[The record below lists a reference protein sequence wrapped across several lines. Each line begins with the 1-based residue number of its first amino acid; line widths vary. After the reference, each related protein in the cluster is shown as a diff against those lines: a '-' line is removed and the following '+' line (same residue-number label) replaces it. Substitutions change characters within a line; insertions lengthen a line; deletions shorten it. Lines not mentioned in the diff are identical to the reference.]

1 MAAAVVVGRGP
12 VLYLERTATPGAGGV
27 AVDPDPERAAQRSAD
42 PRPEDV
48 PAGLVRAVE
57 SLPPDVRLLA
67 EDPAW
72 GAAIAS
78 RTRRAVGAPT
88 VLELRRARASAPY
101 AEPATERAFLRALAR
116 RRLEQALRD
125 PGEVLTTLAREE
137 ERVARALGREERAS
151 ESLLVVPGS
160 ALADLEGTWS
170 TARRGLFAHRD
181 HLLELIEREA
191 RALVPNVSALVGPR
205 VAARLVAAAGGVE
218 ELGRMRAS
226 RIQLLGS
233 RRRPSAERGPRYGV
247 LYVAERMADVPL
259 GRRGAYAR
267 SLAALTAI
275 AARADATTHRD
286 LAARLV
292 PRRDRRVSELQRRRR

>member
-1 MAAAVVVGRGP
+1 MPAAVVVARGP
-12 VLYLERTATPGAGGV
+12 SLYLERGVTPGGGGV
-27 AVDPDPERAAQRSAD
+27 PVDVDPERAARRSVD

-72 GAAIAS
+72 STAIAA

-88 VLELRRARASAPY
+88 VFELRRARASAAY
-101 AEPATERAFLRALAR
+101 GEPSAERAFLRALAR
-116 RRLEQALRD
+116 LRLERALRD

-160 ALADLEGTWS
+160 ALTDLEGTWS
-170 TARRGLFAHRD
+170 VARRGLVAHRA

-218 ELGRMRAS
+218 GLGRMRAS

-247 LYVAERMADVPL
+247 LYLSERMADVPL

-286 LAARLV
+286 LTDRLV
-292 PRRDRRVSELQRRRR
+292 PRRDRRVSELARRRR

>member
-12 VLYLERTATPGAGGV
+12 ALYLERAATPAGGG
-27 AVDPDPERAAQRSAD
+27 ASVDPDPERAARRAAD

-48 PAGLVRAVE
+48 PAELVRAVE

-78 RTRRAVGAPT
+78 RTGRSVGVPS
-88 VLELRRARASAPY
+88 VFELRQARASAPS
-101 AEPATERAFLRALAR
+101 AEPTAERAFLRALAR
-116 RRLEQALRD
+116 LRLEQALRD

-151 ESLLVVPGS
+151 ESLLVVAGT

-170 TARRGLFAHRD
+170 VARRGLLAHRA

-205 VAARLVAAAGGVE
+205 VAARLVAAAGGAE
-218 ELGRMRAS
+218 ALGRMRAS

-247 LYVAERMADVPL
+247 LYLAERMADVPL

-275 AARADATTHRD
+275 AARADATTHHD
-286 LAARLV
+286 LTSRLV
-292 PRRDRRVSELQRRRR
+292 PRRDRRVSELARRRR